1 MVNVKIPTKPTVNSK
16 ANLNQFRTIAPCTS
30 NYPQTLGQSQVVCS
44 NFKENVNK
52 SLGGSFHGE
61 LLVITRW
68 YICHFMEIFHG
79 IYMWILDKRSPNYLI
94 GKLGSICGASS
105 KKQLGLTNTK
115 RRGAFRNL
123 AIKKMDHLWD
133 HHLVSHWV
141 TQITIFGK
149 LP

>member
-1 MVNVKIPTKPTVNSK
+1 MEIFHGIPSGYLTVRHGIDGPFIDGLPFLK
-16 ANLNQFRTIAPCTS
+16 M
-30 NYPQTLGQSQVVCS
+30 
-44 NFKENVNK
+44 
-52 SLGGSFHGE
+52 GGSFHGE